1 MKKLILACLVILP
14 FLHGNSSYADSPS
27 RSPSHYNEKLELT
40 LFYKPW
46 CPYCQ
51 KVLKY
56 LEKIHKTVPLKNI
69 DHDPEGKAYLVKIGG
84 KSQVPCLMINQQALY
99 ESDRI
104 IEWLDKHQDE
114 LSSK

>member
-1 MKKLILACLVILP
+1 MKKMILAILLILP
-14 FLHGNSSYADSPS
+14 FMHATQAYADFSSTSDLSP
-27 RSPSHYNEKLELT
+27 HQKLELT

-56 LEKIHKTVPLKNI
+56 LEKIHKKIPLKNI
-69 DHDPEGKAYLVKIGG
+69 DHDPEGKEYLLKVGG

-104 IEWLDKHQDE
+104 IEWLDKNQDK
-114 LSSK
+114 LSSI